1 MIQLNVID
9 ISNNDISNNDISNND
24 ISNNDI
30 SNNDISNN
38 DISKKNCSKT
48 KFILITVTG
57 ILIIFELFLALKL
70 NNLRDRTII
79 YLALYGQFLLL
90 FSLKTNKPMLVE
102 LSHSIFGLC
111 MTYIVFF
118 SFNYLLNLFCF
129 IVLIITLF
137 TRYYYEG
144 CLFLNSLENNV
155 SFVPKWLNYGYIFK
169 SYFII
174 IIIKLFTIK

>member
-1 MIQLNVID
+1 MIQLKVNDVSNND
-9 ISNNDISNNDISNND
+9 VSNNDVSNNDISNNDISNND
-24 ISNNDI
+24 ISNI
-30 SNNDISNN
+30 IVP
-38 DISKKNCSKT
+38 KKHFKT
-48 KFILITVTG
+48 KFILILTTLCLG
-57 ILIIFELFLALKL
+57 CFELLLVLKL
-70 NNLRDRTII
+70 NNLKDRAII

-90 FSLKTNKPMLVE
+90 FSLRKNNAMLVE

-118 SFNYLLNLFCF
+118 SFNYLLNIYCF
-129 IVLIITLF
+129 IVLVITLF

-144 CLFLNSLENNV
+144 CLFLHSLENNV
-155 SFVPKWLNYGYIFK
+155 SFIPKWLDYGYIFK